1 MEDDIKQSLANHAR
15 VLDWFRSIDTNFD
28 GCISKNEMAFA
39 LHALGMN
46 ASPKEVQQLF
56 DALDPD
62 GNGVVEFEEL
72 QTALRQGLQLQS
84 APKKRPLSRAQIA
97 YAALDAAVLFA
108 LHDAMCA

>member
-1 MEDDIKQSLANHAR
+1 MEAFGQHESIPARLSQILLANHAR
-15 VLDWFRSIDTNFD
+15 VLDWFHSIDTNFD

-62 GNGVVEFEEL
+62 GNGVVEFDEF
-72 QTALRQGLQLQS
+72 QGVCRS
-84 APKKRPLSRAQIA
+84 G
-97 YAALDAAVLFA
+97 
-108 LHDAMCA
+108 LH